1 MEYVDSWL
9 LTNVWMWWWEA
20 ESCQPPPS
28 QCWMLEC
35 KVCIVSRCGNFTKI
49 GWAEE
54 WVEEGWEQCTM
65 ADGITRKLVAQH
77 LQRRLHWTATEKSKS
92 TEMKTV
98 TIQGTMLV
106 TSSSKLQHTHSAL
119 AQQWW
124 LAAKW
129 RVWQS
134 TPRYSTC
141 WVPPWQC
148 STQISTLETCPNT
161 ALSVNPAIK
170 YIKCILA
177 AFAIGFWISSE
188 VICSTVNNASCR
200 LSLKIQLGAKVFR
213 EDKHLAM
220 IDGCSVART
229 YPLLTDGAGAGSYRC
244 AVQDTDTHL
253 GQCSAMCSADTTT
266 TRPLLSANTN

>member
-1 MEYVDSWL
+1 MWKFHQNWLSWG
-9 LTNVWMWWWEA
+9 
-20 ESCQPPPS
+20 
-28 QCWMLEC
+28 
-35 KVCIVSRCGNFTKI
+35 VSGGGMGAVHYGRWHYKEISSTTFIAQTVLDCYRKI
-49 GWAEE
+49 KIKWNEN
-54 WVEEGWEQCTM
+54 WVH
-65 ADGITRKLVAQH
+65 TRDK
-77 LQRRLHWTATEKSKS
+77 
-92 TEMKTV
+92 
-98 TIQGTMLV
+98 MLV

-170 YIKCILA
+170 YIECILA
-177 AFAIGFWISSE
+177 TFAIGFWISSE
-188 VICSTVNNASCR
+188 VILLSSCRTGNNASCR

>member
-65 ADGITRKLVAQH
+65 ARKLVAQH
-77 LQRRLHWTATEKSKS
+77 LQRRLYWTATEKSKLNYLNENWVH
-92 TEMKTV
+92 TRD
-98 TIQGTMLV
+98 TMLV
-106 TSSSKLQHTHSAL
+106 TWSSKLQHTHSAL

-161 ALSVNPAIK
+161 ALWTQQSNT
-170 YIKCILA
+170 LS
-177 AFAIGFWISSE
+177 AFWLHLLLDFGLVQKSS
-188 VICSTVNNASCR
+188 CY
-200 LSLKIQLGAKVFR
+200 L
-213 EDKHLAM
+213 
-220 IDGCSVART
+220 
-229 YPLLTDGAGAGSYRC
+229 P
-244 AVQDTDTHL
+244 AVQGTMQAAGCHWK
-253 GQCSAMCSADTTT
+253 S
-266 TRPLLSANTN
+266 N

>member
-65 ADGITRKLVAQH
+65 AYGKEISSTTFTAQTVLDCYRKIKIKWNENWVHTRD
-77 LQRRLHWTATEKSKS
+77 
-92 TEMKTV
+92 
-98 TIQGTMLV
+98 TMLV

-148 STQISTLETCPNT
+148 STQISTLETLETCPNT
-161 ALSVNPAIK
+161 ALWTQQSN
-170 YIKCILA
+170 
-177 AFAIGFWISSE
+177 
-188 VICSTVNNASCR
+188 T
-200 LSLKIQLGAKVFR
+200 
-213 EDKHLAM
+213 
-220 IDGCSVART
+220 
-229 YPLLTDGAGAGSYRC
+229 
-244 AVQDTDTHL
+244 
-253 GQCSAMCSADTTT
+253 
-266 TRPLLSANTN
+266 LSAFWLHLLLDFGLVQKSSVVQWTMQAAGCHWKSN

>member
-1 MEYVDSWL
+1 MRGREL
-9 LTNVWMWWWEA
+9 P
-20 ESCQPPPS
+20 QPPPS

-65 ADGITRKLVAQH
+65 A
-77 LQRRLHWTATEKSKS
+77 LQGGEKHNIYS
-92 TEMKTV
+92 TGCNGQLNINQNQLKWKWDRGHYASNF
-98 TIQGTMLV
+98 ILN
-106 TSSSKLQHTHSAL
+106 THSAA

-124 LAAKW
+124 LAVKW
-129 RVWQS
+129 RVWRC

-148 STQISTLETCPNT
+148 SSTQISTLVTCPNI
-161 ALSVNPAIK
+161 AVWNPAIK
-170 YIKCILA
+170 YIKCALA
-177 AFAIGFWISSE
+177 AFAIEFWISSE
-188 VICSTVNNASCR
+188 VILLSSCRTVNNASCR
-200 LSLKIQLGAKVFR
+200 LSLKIQLVAKVFR